1 MFNLHQR
8 TMSFNKRL
16 GTLSEFKYNISRSRK
31 ARLISA
37 LLDDASRSERARRL
51 RAERKERWDAIKQ
64 GKTRTMKRVSRSNE
78 LLDPCYGNLRSSD
91 QTLVRW
97 TQCRLW
103 APREKKW
110 SAYYIPPPTAC
121 SVTIINLHATPNPLL
136 RLRIQS
142 CHLVEVN
149 TLLLNLVAAVNWL
162 SLAFAK
168 WYALLNSRVEC
179 IRTRVKLKR
188 EWYLM

>member
-1 MFNLHQR
+1 MR
-8 TMSFNKRL
+8 RD
-16 GTLSEFKYNISRSRK
+16 K
-31 ARLISA
+31 ARQESHHEAGVPIK
-37 LLDDASRSERARRL
+37 RAIRPVL
-51 RAERKERWDAIKQ
+51 RQPSQQR
-64 GKTRTMKRVSRSNE
+64 
-78 LLDPCYGNLRSSD
+78 P
-91 QTLVRW
+91 TLVRW

-103 APREKKW
+103 APREKQR

-162 SLAFAK
+162 SLAFAR

-179 IRTRVKLKR
+179 IRTRVKLER
-188 EWYLM
+188 E